1 MRKTI
6 YNKFDKR
13 AITALPVLKFPG
25 RIIVI
30 MSEGETEKA
39 VDYLL
44 SSDILGVDT
53 ETRPSF
59 HRGEM
64 HKVALLQVS
73 TRNTCFLFRLNHTGI
88 TPAIK
93 RLLEDTTVKKIGLSW
108 HDDILMLRKRQEFT
122 PGLFIDLQ
130 DIVGSIGIEDR
141 SLQKLYANVFG
152 QKISKRQRLTNW
164 EIDVLNDKQKQY
176 AATDAWS
183 CINLYEEIERLRK
196 TGDYD
201 LVVSE
206 EGREI
211 SEEGRVKSEESDGGD
226 AVDSVDAVLLVSWRK
241 TKRYLLFNDDMKLV
255 GWTNIETGEVRSP
268 YPELNPKECRMYAF
282 AGIHAL
288 SPRLL
293 KMMDEFPDRFGIID
307 FYLKACATHN
317 IKGYVKDDL
326 KLMDIGKLD
335 TLAQAE
341 EFLEELRVTN

>member
-73 TRNTCFLFRLNHTGI
+73 TRDTCFLFRLNHTGI

-164 EIDVLNDKQKQY
+164 EADVLTERQKEY
-176 AATDAWS
+176 AAIDAWA
-183 CINLYEEIERLRK
+183 CIKLYDEIMNLLATKEYELE
-196 TGDYD
+196 
-201 LVVSE
+201 VVPE
-206 EGREI
+206 EKPAADNN
-211 SEEGRVKSEESDGGD
+211 S
-226 AVDSVDAVLLVSWRK
+226 
-241 TKRYLLFNDDMKLV
+241 
-255 GWTNIETGEVRSP
+255 
-268 YPELNPKECRMYAF
+268 
-282 AGIHAL
+282 
-288 SPRLL
+288 
-293 KMMDEFPDRFGIID
+293 
-307 FYLKACATHN
+307 
-317 IKGYVKDDL
+317 
-326 KLMDIGKLD
+326 
-335 TLAQAE
+335 
-341 EFLEELRVTN
+341 